1 MIITLKNQSGCSFI
15 FNDIPELD
23 TSDKVKEYLL
33 KDPTTSHL
41 FKSREDLD
49 QNWEVTSHK
58 QQATCPQASKGCKP
72 HGWPKGNPKWTK
84 QQATSND
91 K

>member
-1 MIITLKNQSGCSFI
+1 MIITLENEIGCSFT
-15 FNDIPELD
+15 FEDIPELD

-49 QNWEVTSHK
+49 LNWKVTS
-58 QQATCPQASKGCKP
+58 
-72 HGWPKGNPKWTK
+72 NR
-84 QQATSND
+84 
-91 K
+91 

>member
-1 MIITLKNQSGCSFI
+1 MIITLKNQSGCSFT

-33 KDPTTSHL
+33 TDPSTSHF

-49 QNWEVTSHK
+49 QNWEVTSH
-58 QQATCPQASKGCKP
+58 QGSSDKP
-72 HGWPKGNPKWTK
+72 
-84 QQATSND
+84 QATSD
-91 K
+91 KAQA

>member
-1 MIITLKNQSGCSFI
+1 MIITLENEIGCSFT
-15 FNDIPELD
+15 FEDIPELD

-49 QNWEVTSHK
+49 QNWKVTSSK
-58 QQATCPQASKGCKP
+58 QHEG
-72 HGWPKGNPKWTK
+72 
-84 QQATSND
+84 TSSN
-91 K
+91 